1 MASMDLEAENE
12 RMIEASTMKL
22 KSLSYSLGVS
32 AEALSIGSGSR
43 LLEDCR
49 TAVSLREKA
58 EEELEEV
65 KSFIASYEEKTA
77 MKNAA
82 EREEKDVAVLDGQYA
97 HGQAAGQ
104 GGGEHVA
111 GGAHVV
117 RRQPAPQLKLQVGN
131 DRRVVHNHLDR
142 LDGKPGFVG
151 VRPYDKSHV
160 CLVAPEGHEHTP
172 APLRRRFHLGR
183 NGVSEEAV
191 ERHGKEN
198 VYVIHNAQ
206 CIMHNR
212 ATPCKINKKPA
223 VYNKP
228 GLLIIALKR

>member
-82 EREEKDVAVLDGQYA
+82 EREEKDVRNEMRSLSIRLGAALYEQCSFSLLDKDRFRQIYEDITKEGEAKKGFFSRFTRRSRDDRFLSYA
-97 HGQAAGQ
+97 ESALRDGAWAGIQ
-104 GGGEHVA
+104 GSAEELRA
-111 GGAHVV
+111 F
-117 RRQPAPQLKLQVGN
+117 
-131 DRRVVHNHLDR
+131 R
-142 LDGKPGFVG
+142 L
-151 VRPYDKSHV
+151 S
-160 CLVAPEGHEHTP
+160 
-172 APLRRRFHLGR
+172 
-183 NGVSEEAV
+183 
-191 ERHGKEN
+191 
-198 VYVIHNAQ
+198 Q
-206 CIMHNR
+206 
-212 ATPCKINKKPA
+212 
-223 VYNKP
+223 
-228 GLLIIALKR
+228 